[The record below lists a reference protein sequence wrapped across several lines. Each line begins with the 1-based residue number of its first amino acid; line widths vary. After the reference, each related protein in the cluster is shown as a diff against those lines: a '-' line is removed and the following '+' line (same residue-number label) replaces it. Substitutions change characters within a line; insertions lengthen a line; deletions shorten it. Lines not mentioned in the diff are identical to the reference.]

1 MTAERIMTKH
11 PFGKRG
17 KNIDKKKY
25 DTLRNAI
32 LSALQKNDLTQTEL
46 FGHLNKNLKGKF
58 SGNISWYGET
68 VKLDLEAKKM
78 IERTASKPQK
88 YRLKTKLTAMKATEP
103 TVYGVN
109 KIAQLFP
116 NIRKIKNKSLR
127 EKVAAVWS
135 EAITTGCGGKGW
147 TFDELRAVKFTLL
160 AGDINMTFVEH
171 LNSCARQCVAIAE
184 VLKKS
189 FRCGIPIQRDHLIAG
204 SLLADVGKPLEYDKD
219 ESGTVIQGK
228 FGQQLRHP
236 FSGVALAYKHG
247 IPAEVL
253 HIIATH
259 SHEGDK
265 VERSIESIIFHHADF
280 VDFDIAKL
288 LGKRASKK

>member
-1 MTAERIMTKH
+1 
-11 PFGKRG
+11 
-17 KNIDKKKY
+17 
-25 DTLRNAI
+25 
-32 LSALQKNDLTQTEL
+32 
-46 FGHLNKNLKGKF
+46 
-58 SGNISWYGET
+58 
-68 VKLDLEAKKM
+68 
-78 IERTASKPQK
+78 
-88 YRLKTKLTAMKATEP
+88 MKANEP
-103 TVYGVN
+103 TVYGVT

-116 NIRKIKNKSLR
+116 SIRNIKNKSLR

-147 TFDELRAVKFTLL
+147 TLAELRAVKFTLL

-171 LNSCARQCVAIAE
+171 LNSCARQCIAITD

-189 FRCGIPIQRDHLIAG
+189 FRCSIPIQRDYLIAG
-204 SLLADVGKPLEYDKD
+204 ALLADVGKPLEYDKD
-219 ESGTVIQGK
+219 TSGNVIQGK
-228 FGQQLRHP
+228 FGQQVRHP

-247 IPAEVL
+247 IPGEVL

-288 LGKRASKK
+288 LGKRAAKK